1 MSFVIQ
7 KLFNTQMQTGLLAM
21 APFFLIIPSYKAGV
35 SIGLIAFCLMF
46 VPASVIYLLRDFIPS
61 QQSVVVVLLF
71 SVSLILIGRM
81 LLQAG
86 AYSTFDSIGLFFPL
100 LLINS
105 LALSLGENVFS
116 GQSYKSVAIYVFGI
130 GISLLIFFVF
140 FGFLKGLIDMFSIIK
155 SPAGNFIL
163 LGLLFATMNSFKS
176 NKVTD

>member
-116 GQSYKSVAIYVFGI
+116 GTPKA
-130 GISLLIFFVF
+130 
-140 FGFLKGLIDMFSIIK
+140 
-155 SPAGNFIL
+155 
-163 LGLLFATMNSFKS
+163 
-176 NKVTD
+176 